1 VAQKNSV
8 MLMWWIVVL
17 TTLIPLLNYLRG
29 KAEGG
34 LLDRAG
40 TRLGS
45 FFSLLAK
52 RFDQRTL
59 VGLMK

>member
-1 VAQKNSV
+1 MAQKNSV

-40 TRLGS
+40 TGLD
-45 FFSLLAK
+45 FSSPYW
-52 RFDQRTL
+52 QRDL
-59 VGLMK
+59 INGHWWV